1 MHHMLVPRLV
11 RPSFYPPRDP
21 NLKDNWRGRVRAD
34 QVAVEV
40 DKVCVMSSGLLS
52 HSG

>member
-1 MHHMLVPRLV
+1 MLVPRLT

-34 QVAVEV
+34 QVTVEV
-40 DKVCVMSSGLLS
+40 DKVCTIMFSGFLS
-52 HSG
+52 HVVM